1 MEPLLIVPVVYVL
14 ELENE
19 KVYVGITTSL
29 NIRLAQ
35 HWTGIG
41 SQWTRLYKP
50 VKILEV
56 HYDCRN
62 SDEKKITLEWMRKRG
77 WENVRGGGWT
87 KPIMTSPPQE
97 LLRDSA

>member
-1 MEPLLIVPVVYVL
+1 MEPITIVPVVYVL
-14 ELENE
+14 ELEDD

-29 NIRLAQ
+29 NTRLAQ

-56 HYDCRN
+56 HYDCRT
-62 SDEKKITLEWMRKRG
+62 SDEKRITLEWMKKKG
-77 WENVRGGGWT
+77 YEKVRGAGWT
-87 KPIMTSPPQE
+87 KPLMNSAPKE
-97 LLRDSA
+97 LEV